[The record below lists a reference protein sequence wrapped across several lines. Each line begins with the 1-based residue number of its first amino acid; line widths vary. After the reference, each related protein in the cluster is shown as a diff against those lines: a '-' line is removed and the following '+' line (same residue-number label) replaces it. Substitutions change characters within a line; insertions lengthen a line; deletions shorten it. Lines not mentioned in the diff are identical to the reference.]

1 MKLHLCMIVLLAILA
16 CERNDN
22 NFHRVK
28 ISELMIA
35 DSIGSETDSLRMLG
49 VIGST
54 ACLPNGDLLVLD
66 TGFNTLR
73 LFPDSGEVSVLV
85 SEGSGPG
92 LLQQASEMVLAAD
105 RILIMDRGKRCILKY
120 DSQGNYL
127 DDDIESGI
135 MQPYGLFGLDNGNL
149 VTMMLDFQMDENNEI
164 ELFIRIAQCD
174 QDLNPVTEFY
184 YRTWDS
190 PYNQLYSTIT
200 SLRYSVSSGG
210 LFYLCE
216 DPSIYTVTVM
226 DGAGDTVSV
235 ITRDDI
241 GRVQLS
247 DAEIEEIRA
256 LQRESLGNEYLFQGE
271 NEPSHYRS
279 LIRLAGADSLGRLW
293 VWDLRYIEDN
303 LIHFDIWDSS
313 GTLVEMA
320 EIPWPDFREPVVP
333 RVDSGGV
340 ILTTNEEASEV
351 KIYRLEYSGY
361 LMDSSF

>member
-1 MKLHLCMIVLLAILA
+1 MKSCSCMIVLLVVLA
-16 CERNDN
+16 CSSNEDGYRNAALCQL
-22 NFHRVK
+22 
-28 ISELMIA
+28 IIA
-35 DSIGSETDSLRMLG
+35 DSTGSETDSLRMLG

-66 TGFNTLR
+66 TGFNNLR
-73 LFPDSGEVSVLV
+73 LFSSSGEVSVLV
-85 SEGSGPG
+85 SEGAGPG

-127 DDDIESGI
+127 DDDIETGI

-174 QDLNPVTEFY
+174 EDLNPVTEFY
-184 YRTWDS
+184 YRTWDP
-190 PYNQLYSTIT
+190 PYNQLCSTIS
-200 SLRYSVSSGG
+200 SLRYAVSSEGS
-210 LFYLCE
+210 FYLCE
-216 DPSIYTVTVM
+216 DPSIYAVTVM
-226 DGAGDTVSV
+226 DSMGDTVSV

-247 DAEIEEIRA
+247 DAEIEEIRVK
-256 LQRESLGNEYLFQGE
+256 QRESLGNEYLFQGE
-271 NEPSHYRS
+271 NEPSYYRS

-303 LIHFDIWDSS
+303 VIHFDIWDSS
-313 GTLVEMA
+313 GTLIEMA
-320 EIPWPDFREPVVP
+320 EIPWPESREPVVP

-351 KIYRLEYSGY
+351 KIYRLEYSG
-361 LMDSSF
+361 S

>member
-1 MKLHLCMIVLLAILA
+1 MLLMIA
-16 CERNDN
+16 CNGNRDDYIDVNRNTL
-22 NFHRVK
+22 
-28 ISELMIA
+28 IIA

-54 ACLPNGDLLVLD
+54 ACLPDGGLLVLD
-66 TGFNTLR
+66 SGFNTLR
-73 LFPDSGEVSVLV
+73 LFHDSGEVSVLV

-92 LLQQASEMVLAAD
+92 LLQQASEMVVAAD
-105 RILIMDRGKRCILKY
+105 RILIMDRGKRCILEY

-127 DDDIESGI
+127 DDDIETGI

-174 QDLNPVTEFY
+174 EDLNPVTEFY
-184 YRTWDS
+184 YRTWDP
-190 PYNQLYSTIT
+190 PYNQLYSTIS
-200 SLRYSVSSGG
+200 SLRYAVSSGG

-216 DPSIYTVTVM
+216 DPSIYSVTVM
-226 DGAGDTVSV
+226 GSAGDTVSV

-247 DAEIEEIRA
+247 DAEIEEIRT
-256 LQRESLGNEYLFQGE
+256 LQRESMGNEYLFQGE
-271 NEPSHYRS
+271 NEPSHFRS

-293 VWDLRYIEDN
+293 IWDLRYIEDN
-303 LIHFDIWDSS
+303 VIHFDIWDSS

-320 EIPWPDFREPVVP
+320 EIPWPESREPVVP

-351 KIYRLEYSGY
+351 KIYRLEYSG
-361 LMDSSF
+361 S